1 MLYWS
6 RCCSDTLKFSSSLLS
21 SASKAF
27 SSSESSLE
35 LRVVG
40 RGIFCVARNF
50 YNFFFFEA
58 IWTWK
63 LFLIAFLLLLFVANF
78 GLFSNITEPVC
89 LCVVEKKKKESWL
102 SWQQGLRVCVSL
114 MNEFRMNVNVS
125 DLRLLQI
132 NVFLFDLSLFLDK
145 TTQDQKLKKGFWI
158 FWIE

>member
-1 MLYWS
+1 
-6 RCCSDTLKFSSSLLS
+6 
-21 SASKAF
+21 
-27 SSSESSLE
+27 
-35 LRVVG
+35 
-40 RGIFCVARNF
+40 
-50 YNFFFFEA
+50 
-58 IWTWK
+58 

-145 TTQDQKLKKGFWI
+145 TTPAK
-158 FWIE
+158 E